1 MDNVTHTLAG
11 LLLGEAAVRLRAR
24 RTGREPSGAFRTA
37 AAVAGAVGA
46 NLPDADVL
54 YTALSGDRLVYLLHH
69 RGYTHTVA
77 AALPA
82 VALVW
87 ALGVWLA
94 RRRGGAA
101 PGDAPWLLAVAA
113 AAVASHLA
121 LDWTNNYGVHPFW
134 PVRNAWYY
142 GDAVFIVEPWLWV
155 VAVPALALAARWRA
169 SRALLLA
176 VLGAGLALAWLVG
189 VVPRA
194 GALALTGGAVLAFAL
209 ASRLAPLARVTV
221 AIAAWLLVEGVFFVS
236 TRAARAHLAGPG
248 VVDAIVTPVPAFPP
262 CATALV
268 VSTEGT
274 GADARY
280 VLTTATVAAWP
291 ALVDVARCG
300 HGDGRGGARSLAMRP
315 SPRPATAAVRWE
327 RTWDAP
333 LAELVTLARTNCQV
347 AALLRFTR
355 APFWFRDDAATL
367 RVGDLR
373 YDREP
378 GLGFAELRVPE
389 RPAACPR
396 NVPPWRPPRAELLD
410 AAP

>member
-37 AAVAGAVGA
+37 AAWPAPSARTCPTPTCCTPRCPATGSSTSSPPRLHAHGGRRPARRGARLGARRLAGA
-46 NLPDADVL
+46 
-54 YTALSGDRLVYLLHH
+54 
-69 RGYTHTVA
+69 
-77 AALPA
+77 
-82 VALVW
+82 
-87 ALGVWLA
+87 
-94 RRRGGAA
+94 RRGGGSA
-101 PGDAPWLLAVAA
+101 GDAPWLLAVAA

-209 ASRLAPLARVTV
+209 ASRLAPLARVTA
-221 AIAAWLLVEGVFFVS
+221 AIAAWLLVEGVFFAS
-236 TRAARAHLAGPG
+236 TRAARAQLAGPG

-274 GADARY
+274 GAEARY
-280 VLTTATVAAWP
+280 VLTTA
-291 ALVDVARCG
+291 
-300 HGDGRGGARSLAMRP
+300 P
-315 SPRPATAAVRWE
+315 SPRGRRWWTWPAAATATGAAGRAASPCG
-327 RTWDAP
+327 RRRARPRRPCGGSAP
-333 LAELVTLARTNCQV
+333 G
-347 AALLRFTR
+347 TR
-355 APFWFRDDAATL
+355 RSPSS
-367 RVGDLR
+367 
-373 YDREP
+373 
-378 GLGFAELRVPE
+378 
-389 RPAACPR
+389 
-396 NVPPWRPPRAELLD
+396 
-410 AAP
+410 

>member
-1 MDNVTHTLAG
+1 VDNVTHSVAG
-11 LLLGEAAVRLRAR
+11 LLIAEVAVQLRQARAGRAPSPGFRL
-24 RTGREPSGAFRTA
+24 A
-37 AAVAGAVGA
+37 AAAAGVVGA
-46 NLPDADVL
+46 NLPDADLL
-54 YTALSGDRLVYLLHH
+54 YTSLAAGRFAYLLHH

-77 AALPA
+77 AALPG

-94 RRRGGAA
+94 RRRGGGA

-194 GALALTGGAVLAFAL
+194 GALALTGGAVLALAL
-209 ASRLAPLARVTV
+209 ASRLAPLARVTA
-221 AIAAWLLVEGVFFVS
+221 AIAAWLLVEGVFFAS
-236 TRAARAHLAGPG
+236 TRAARAQLAGPG

-268 VSTEGT
+268 VSTAGT
-274 GADARY
+274 GAEARY
-280 VLTTATVAAWP
+280 ALTTATVAAWP
-291 ALVDVARCG
+291 ALVGVARCG
-300 HGDGRGGARSLAMRP
+300 RGDGRGGARSLAMRP

-327 RTWDAP
+327 LTWDAP
-333 LAELVTLARTNCQV
+333 LAELTALARTNCQV
-347 AALLRFTR
+347 AALLRFMR
-355 APFWFRDDAATL
+355 APFWFRDDATTL

-378 GLGFAELRVPE
+378 GLGFAELRVPD
-389 RPAACPR
+389 RPAACPQG
-396 NVPPWRPPRAELLD
+396 VPPWRPPRADLLD
-410 AAP
+410 PAT